1 MALVF
6 AEPGG
11 DSPVTGRRLSA
22 RAGWSQCLSRQR
34 GGGSSEAE
42 GPVADLG

>member
-11 DSPVTGRRLSA
+11 DNRGAGRGLWA
-22 RAGWSQCLSRQR
+22 REGWDRCPSRQR
-34 GGGSSEAE
+34 GGGSGEAE
-42 GPVADLG
+42 RPVADFG